1 MKRRNYWVIADTHFS
16 HDKLVKTGYRKE
28 GFEMKILAN
37 MGKVVKK
44 DDIVIHLGDVSFYK
58 HRYWTWLFTSFG
70 CKSYL
75 VKGNHD
81 KQTNSWYLSNGWD
94 FVADSFTLDIYG
106 KKILFTHVPV
116 AEKGDFD
123 INCHGHL
130 HNLHWR
136 EDSRKSFNCLVQI
149 EDTLAPVNLNSLID
163 NHAKNN

>member
-1 MKRRNYWVIADTHFS
+1 MKRRNYWVIADTHFG
-16 HDKLVKTGYRKE
+16 HDKLVKSGYRKE
-28 GFEMKILAN
+28 GFEMRILAN

-81 KQTNSWYLSNGWD
+81 KQTNSWYLSHGWD

-106 KKILFTHVPV
+106 RKILFTHVPI

-123 INCHGHL
+123 VNAHGHL

-136 EDSRKSFNCLVQI
+136 EDNRKSFNCLVQI

>member
-1 MKRRNYWVIADTHFS
+1 MKRRNYWVISDTHFS
-16 HDKLVKTGYRKE
+16 HDKLVKSGYRKE
-28 GFEMKILAN
+28 GFEIRILAN

-81 KQTNSWYLSNGWD
+81 KQTNSWYLSHGWD
-94 FVADSFTLDIYG
+94 FVADSFTLDVYG
-106 KKILFTHVPV
+106 SKILFTHVPV
-116 AEKGDFD
+116 AEEGDFD
-123 INCHGHL
+123 VNVHGHL